1 METIN
6 YSVDLKKDLVTQ
18 FTEQPK
24 LDALLTVIQKQFEDL
39 AKFMLQLRVE
49 RWLEEAQ
56 GTQLDGIGDIVCLT
70 RGEAGYLACLD
81 KPNYVLTDDE
91 YRKFLIFK
99 IWKNTSICTYHDVI
113 KVFKMFWGKP
123 LHYSEDPSKPATM
136 LFETDV
142 MKPFEMDVEE
152 LFKVPIVRAAG
163 VGIYIT
169 AITQS
174 DPIEYE
180 LHADSHLGGNLTVT
194 PVPEYVPDWGF
205 DDEVYLSE
213 AMPRWEQSFILDDQT
228 PTGIVVYPDYANRVL
243 RIYGY
248 LQILGNHDLTVLE
261 DPDEL
266 SLNVACEGPTVTTN
280 KTMLVITGG

>member
-39 AKFMLQLRVE
+39 AKFMLQLRAE

-56 GTQLDGIGDIVCLT
+56 GAQLDRIGDIVCLT

-91 YRKFLIFK
+91 
-99 IWKNTSICTYHDVI
+99 TYHDVI

-180 LHADSHLGGNLTVT
+180 LHADSHLGGNLTIT
-194 PVPEYVPDWGF
+194 PIPEYVPDWNF
-205 DDEVYLSE
+205 RDDLFLSE
-213 AMPRWEQSFILDDQT
+213 AMPRWEQTFILNDQT
-228 PTGIVVYPDYANRVL
+228 PTGLVVYPDSANGIL
-243 RIYGY
+243 RIYEY
-248 LQILGNHDLTVLE
+248 LQILGNHDLSVWE

-266 SLNVACEGPTVTTN
+266 SLNMTCEGLTVSAD
-280 KTMLVITGG
+280 KTKLVITGG